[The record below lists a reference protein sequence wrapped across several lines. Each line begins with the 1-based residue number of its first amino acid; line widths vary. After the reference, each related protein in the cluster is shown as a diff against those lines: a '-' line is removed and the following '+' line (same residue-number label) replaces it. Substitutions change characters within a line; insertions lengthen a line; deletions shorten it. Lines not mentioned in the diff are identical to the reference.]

1 MAAVD
6 QSTNLDEKS
15 RRVRNL
21 LSSYYGVDGAP
32 SQGGSP
38 RSEQSD
44 TPSARS
50 TSRLGGSRAL
60 AGLDSAAF
68 DVERY
73 ISCSGRLS
81 ASRKH
86 CPVTLSAS
94 PIWDV
99 LEYISC
105 IQAEELMYAMQVL
118 AASAADSKA

>member
-1 MAAVD
+1 MD
-6 QSTNLDEKS
+6 QHTNLDEKT

-68 DVERY
+68 DVERC
-73 ISCSGRLS
+73 ISGLDGFMQLHLLPLRSS
-81 ASRKH
+81 
-86 CPVTLSAS
+86 
-94 PIWDV
+94 
-99 LEYISC
+99 SC
-105 IQAEELMYAMQVL
+105 NCTF
-118 AASAADSKA
+118 